1 LLPRGGAGGGLEIS
15 VEGRKKLLAKLQKV
29 QRDVT
34 ANVNRAVFGLG
45 RYRITRPAAP

>member
-1 LLPRGGAGGGLEIS
+1 MEIS

-34 ANVNRAVFGLG
+34 ANVNRAVFG